1 MPRDANLSALS
12 NSSRDSL
19 TAESSARLLA
29 CAWSSATCRLLSDS
43 FNAASFWALSACSH
57 PPMPPAMR
65 MTAATA
71 AKAQRVIRCELAMRA
86 CASAV
91 RAWAAFISATCALS
105 RSRASSFLARR

>member
-1 MPRDANLSALS
+1 MCRVMPPECTVKLVARQLDRRKLSEIVGLCVVERNLPSVK
-12 NSSRDSL
+12 
-19 TAESSARLLA
+19 RLI
-29 CAWSSATCRLLSDS
+29 
-43 FNAASFWALSACSH
+43 NAASFWALSACSH

-71 AKAQRVIRCELAMRA
+71 AKAQRVIRSELAMRA